1 MISII
6 LDFSRSASNPATVME
21 LQTLLERVEPSR
33 LKQLGNLFA
42 LGDDLTKNELVD
54 WVCQELPFCQVE
66 EDGACVGIDG
76 AFYIAV
82 DWVNDIMTLELLR
95 ETAWVRRETDGRARR
110 FVVTEQAADLSL
122 KDARLLLALL
132 SVATYNDGE
141 LPVPPDLSSPR
152 FAKALRSESFSELP
166 TARQMRPS
174 QFPSMASDA
183 KRPSIPPGLSTTFDS
198 MRPKRQSVR
207 PGPSD
212 SPADEDQSGVIAVE
226 PALIEYILT
235 LPRQSITSAAFAL
248 AERGA
253 KHHAICVGPSGRA
266 VLKRDTVEAARRL
279 YEDHRDSVPPPAN
292 SGATTSYRKRLTS
305 SLTFFGIPPADASAL
320 VSIALE
326 TGEFPEFYS
335 DELPPPVR
343 LFHRELLEAPEELVR
358 PILRLMYDCFYNAE
372 LDTVDALSAEVFS
385 S

>member
-1 MISII
+1 
-6 LDFSRSASNPATVME
+6 ME

-95 ETAWVRRETDGRARR
+95 ETPWVRQEAGNHVKR
-110 FVVTEQAADLSL
+110 FVVTEAAADLSL

-132 SVATYNDGE
+132 SVATYNEGE
-141 LPVPPDLSSPR
+141 LPIPLDLSSAR
-152 FAKALRSESFSELP
+152 FANALRQETLSELP

-174 QFPSMASDA
+174 QFPNAASDA
-183 KRPSIPPGLSTTFDS
+183 TRPSIPPGLSETFDS
-198 MRPKRQSVR
+198 MRPKRHSVH
-207 PGPSD
+207 PGSSD
-212 SPADEDQSGVIAVE
+212 CPQEDDKSGVIAVE
-226 PALIEYILT
+226 PALIEYLLT
-235 LPRQSITSAAFAL
+235 LPRNSLIAGAFAL

-253 KHHAICVGPSGRA
+253 RSHSICVGPSGRA
-266 VLKRDTVEAARRL
+266 ILKRDTVDAARRL
-279 YEDHRDSVPPPAN
+279 YEDHRDSVPPPNNNGAN
-292 SGATTSYRKRLTS
+292 NSYRKRLTT
-305 SLTFFGIPPADASAL
+305 SLTFFGIPAADASAL
-320 VSIALE
+320 VTIALE
-326 TGEFPEFYS
+326 GSAFPEFYS

-343 LFHRELLEAPEELVR
+343 AFHKELLEAPEELVR
-358 PILRLMYDCFYNAE
+358 PILRLMFDCFYNAE

-385 S
+385 A

>member
-1 MISII
+1 
-6 LDFSRSASNPATVME
+6 ME

-33 LKQLGNLFA
+33 LKQLGNLLA

-95 ETAWVRRETDGRARR
+95 ETAWVRREADGRVRR

-132 SVATYNDGE
+132 SVATYNEGE
-141 LPVPPDLSSPR
+141 LAVPADLSSTR
-152 FAKALRSESFSELP
+152 FAKALRSETFSELP

-174 QFPSMASDA
+174 QFPNVASAA
-183 KRPSIPPGLSTTFDS
+183 KRPSIPPGMSATFDS
-198 MRPKRQSVR
+198 MRPKRHSVR
-207 PGPSD
+207 PSSSE
-212 SPADEDQSGVIAVE
+212 SPAGQEEPPLAINVE

-235 LPRQSITSAAFAL
+235 LPRQSIVAAAFAL

-253 KHHAICVGPSGRA
+253 RSHAICVGPSGRA

-305 SLTFFGIPPADASAL
+305 SLTFFGIPAADASAL
-320 VSIALE
+320 VAIALE

-358 PILRLMYDCFYNAE
+358 PILRLMFDCFYNAE
-372 LDTVDALSAEVFS
+372 LDTVDALSAEVFAS
-385 S
+385 